1 MPSLAAEY
9 ERYWANGSSLN
20 DVSIVRLLLI
30 LALGSCFYQGA
41 DRSSL
46 HSTAI
51 TWIMAAYNWT
61 SAPNIKHHLTIP
73 GIQIHCLLLL
83 AMQTHSVGGD
93 IVVVSATNLIGMAKQ
108 MGLDR
113 DPSSICNMSP
123 LQAEIRRRLW
133 TTTLELLVQ
142 ASIDC
147 GQAPIVSPD
156 DYDCP
161 PPTNVNDIQLNDE
174 TNANIIPEPLESYT
188 QASAA
193 IILAESLPVRLRIT
207 KYLNHIRSDISYDS
221 TLRLGTQLNQ
231 SLRTHFDKAKQ
242 HMPPFQL
249 HLTTLLTHRF
259 LLSLHLPF
267 ATKAAAD
274 PTRYLSRKIVAD
286 TSPLLLGRSASP
298 PTPPSPFDPPTAA
311 LPACL
316 AHASGFFRAAQL
328 QAAAAVALELLAA
341 PPAALA
347 PSPADALAREALRAC
362 LADYV
367 RRLRRG
373 VRDGAPAAAVGYK
386 GYLFLACA
394 LAQVDAVQEGSA
406 DVRAQ
411 VAGAGDA
418 ALGECVE
425 ALAAEAAAEG
435 EGQREHAGGLETPVA
450 VVGEGWTPDDGEE
463 FGLLDFQFVSAC
475 VALR

>member
-347 PSPADALAREALRAC
+347 PSPAKPC
-362 LADYV
+362 
-367 RRLRRG
+367 
-373 VRDGAPAAAVGYK
+373 APASPTTCGGCGAA
-386 GYLFLACA
+386 
-394 LAQVDAVQEGSA
+394 A

-463 FGLLDFQFVSAC
+463 FGLLDFQFDPDFDAVVPGSGQMSG
-475 VALR
+475 LFS